1 MNERDGAPAGVVE
14 ATEDG
19 GGGPPG
25 VVVGCS
31 GRNEKPVPR
40 GGVDGAGLPGGL
52 LSTINL
58 AAMMQKSYITRAL
71 QASGLDRPTRR
82 VEAASLF
89 AIEDGFALLSHT
101 MVVLGDAMDGIWVQC

>member
-40 GGVDGAGLPGGL
+40 AGVDGLPGGL

-58 AAMMQKSYITRAL
+58 AAMMQRSYITRAL

-82 VEAASLF
+82 VAAASLF
-89 AIEDGFALLSHT
+89 AIEYGFALLSHT
-101 MVVLGDAMDGIWVQC
+101 MVVLGNAMDGIWVQC